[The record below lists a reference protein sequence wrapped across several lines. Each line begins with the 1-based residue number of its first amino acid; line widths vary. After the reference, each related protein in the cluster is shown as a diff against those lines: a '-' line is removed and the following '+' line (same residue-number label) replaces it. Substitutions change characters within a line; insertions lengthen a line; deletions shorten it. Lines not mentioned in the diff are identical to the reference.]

1 MQINPRDWNLKKN
14 VLVGA
19 AFQVGGI
26 ALILLAM
33 PMMLNMLGQ
42 ASLGVWL
49 TLLSIFQ
56 WLSYFDL
63 GVASG
68 VRNALARSLSAGD
81 MTRSKSLIA
90 TGYWYTTLI
99 TLSTSAFFLCA
110 YFMLSANKFF
120 LEPGANSTEL
130 NQTVIF
136 SLALITL
143 SLILGFVHQLYAAT
157 EQPAAFPFSGFLA
170 NFLFVLLLFTALIAD
185 SKSMALLGTLYGSS
199 LCLSRGFLTARF
211 FWSHPELRPAWQ
223 HIDNSLRYELLSFG
237 VKIFIIQLCAMVL
250 FTTDKILI
258 SWLLEPGD
266 VVKYESAFRLFSLVS
281 VFHSLIMNSYWSSFT
296 HAASSGDWKWIRHTL
311 RRLVAMMLPVIAIAV
326 TLSFVSTPLITLWM
340 GVDAISKNSMYW
352 TFAAY
357 TVLSCWSN
365 IFAYFVNGIGRVNLQ
380 LISAIVAASI
390 NIPLSIILVR
400 NYDLG
405 ITGIVLATVI
415 SLGLFSVLG
424 PLQTKQ
430 ILAGEA
436 R

>member
-1 MQINPRDWNLKKN
+1 MNPRDWNLKKN
-14 VLVGA
+14 ILAGT
-19 AFQVGGI
+19 AFQVAGI

-81 MTRSKSLIA
+81 MTRSRALIA
-90 TGYWYTTLI
+90 TGYLYTTLI
-99 TLSTSAFFLCA
+99 TLSTSAIFLCV
-110 YFMLSANKFF
+110 YFMLPVNKFF
-120 LEPGANSTEL
+120 LEPGPNATEL
-130 NQTVIF
+130 NLTVII
-136 SLALITL
+136 SLGLITL

-170 NFLFVLLLFTALIAD
+170 NLLFVLLLLAALLAG
-185 SKSMALLGTLYGSS
+185 SKSMTLLGTLYGSA
-199 LCLSRGFLTARF
+199 LCLSRGLLTARF
-211 FWSHPELRPAWQ
+211 FWLHRELSPAWQ
-223 HIDNSLRYELLSFG
+223 HIDNSLRHELLSFG

-266 VVKYESAFRLFSLVS
+266 VVNYESAFRLFGLVS
-281 VFHSLIMNSYWSSFT
+281 VFHTLIMNSYWSSFT
-296 HAASSGDWKWIRHTL
+296 HAAKIGDWKWIRHTL
-311 RRLVAMMLPVIAIAV
+311 RKLVAMMLPVIAISV
-326 TLSFVSTPLITLWM
+326 TLSFISTPLITLWM
-340 GVDAISKNSMYW
+340 GVGAISENSMYW
-352 TFAAY
+352 VFAAY

-380 LISAIVAASI
+380 LVSAIVAAGI
-390 NIPLSIILVR
+390 NVPLSIILVR

-415 SLGLFSVLG
+415 SLGIFSVLG
-424 PLQTKQ
+424 PLQTKR

-436 R
+436 Q